1 MQPISSFMQYV
12 AENTTSAAVNGVP
25 SDHVTPCLSVQVMDL
40 RSAATPPFSTVGM
53 AAASAGT
60 MAPESS

>member
-1 MQPISSFMQYV
+1 
-12 AENTTSAAVNGVP
+12 
-25 SDHVTPCLSVQVMDL
+25 MDL